1 TEMVFQT
8 FSPNSKV
15 TARNRD
21 RTRFTGWGIAGGHA
35 GGPSKF
41 ILNPNTNREVN
52 LRNTDILTMGPGD
65 VLHVTCGGAGGWGNP
80 LERNPDAVLLDWRRG
95 WITIDHARSAYGVVI
110 ADGSVDLAATEAERS
125 ARIGEAVDG
134 FYELGPERTA
144 FEKIWT
150 DGNYAVLTDCLASLP
165 VHWRFYAK
173 HRIFAAVEALGA
185 GDLDTEGRA
194 VRRIFESLKAEF
206 PQLQVAA
213 E

>member
-1 TEMVFQT
+1 MIFQT

-21 RTRFTGWGIAGGHA
+21 RTRFTGWGIAGGYA
-35 GGPSKF
+35 GGRSKF
-41 ILNPNTNREVN
+41 ILNPGTNREVD

-80 LERNPDAVLLDWRRG
+80 LERDPEAVLLDWRRG
-95 WITIDHARSAYGVVI
+95 WVTVAHAKAAYGVVI
-110 ADGSVDLAATEAERS
+110 SDGAVDVAATEAERA
-125 ARIGEAVDG
+125 ARADEKVEG

-144 FEKIWT
+144 FEKVWT
-150 DGNYAVLTDCLASLP
+150 DENYRVLTECLASLP
-165 VHWRFYAK
+165 VHWRYYAK
-173 HRIFAAVEALGA
+173 HRIFAAVEAMDPGTVA
-185 GDLDTEGRA
+185 TDGGD
-194 VRRIFESLKAEF
+194 VRRIFASLVDEF